1 MQVSVENVG
10 KLERKLTVRIP
21 AGDYESQVKA
31 RLAEVARNVRLKGFR
46 PGKIPPKVI
55 EQRFGSQ
62 VRGEAISELIRTTF
76 QEAVGQQNLRPAMA
90 PEINTTGE
98 PADGQIEYTA
108 TFEVLPDV
116 GQVDV
121 GKLAISRPVAQVAD
135 VDVDAMIETLRQ
147 QRRAWSP
154 VERAAQAGDMIL
166 FEYTAQAGDIR
177 HPAEGADR
185 SGTILGSGAMTSEL
199 EQQLV
204 GHAPGEQ
211 ITVDMT
217 FPANFRVTALAGQTA
232 RVEARISRVQESR
245 LPEVDDAFIAMFGI
259 QNGGMDK
266 FRADVRANLERE
278 LKGVLTSRLK
288 ADVVTKLVNAYPNL
302 ELPERMVQNEA
313 RALAEQAQAQAA
325 QQGQAL
331 VAAVPESF
339 QDTARRRVA
348 AGVLVGEIAR
358 QNGVRLDNRRV
369 AEALAS
375 IASTYEEPQQ
385 VVELYQRD
393 PNLMSS
399 LQNRVLEDQVAD
411 WIAEHA
417 QTTEQQLTFT
427 EAMRPNG

>member
-21 AGDYESQVKA
+21 AGDYELQVKA
-31 RLAEVARNVRLKGFR
+31 RLAEVARSVRLKGFR

-121 GKLAISRPVAQVAD
+121 GKLAISKPVAQVSD

-147 QRRAWSP
+147 QRRSWTP
-154 VERAAQAGDMIL
+154 VERAAQAGDMVL
-166 FEYTAQAGDIR
+166 FEYTAQADDMR
-177 HPAEGADR
+177 HPPEGADR
-185 SGTILGSGAMTSEL
+185 SGTILGSAAMTAEL
-199 EQQLV
+199 EQQLT
-204 GHAPGEQ
+204 GHATGEQ
-211 ITVDMT
+211 LAFEMT
-217 FPANFRVTALAGQTA
+217 FPANFRVSPLAGKPA

-245 LPEVDDAFIAMFGI
+245 LPEIDDAFIALFGI
-259 QNGGMDK
+259 QDGGMDK

-288 ADVVTKLVNAYPNL
+288 ADVVQKLVDAYPGL
-302 ELPERMVQNEA
+302 ELPQRMVDNEA
-313 RALAEQAQAQAA
+313 RTLAEQAQAQAK
-325 QQGQAL
+325 QQGQVT

-339 QDTARRRVA
+339 LDVARRRVA

-417 QTTEQQLTFT
+417 QTTEQHLTFN